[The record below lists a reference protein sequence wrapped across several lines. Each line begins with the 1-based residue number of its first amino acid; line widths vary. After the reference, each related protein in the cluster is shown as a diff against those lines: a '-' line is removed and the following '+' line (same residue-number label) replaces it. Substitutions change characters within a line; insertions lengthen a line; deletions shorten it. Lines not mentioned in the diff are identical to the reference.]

1 MEVSMGQQLD
11 LATRIVHAGE
21 RRQWPTGMPVSTP
34 IYASATFT
42 YDSMAEVDKVF
53 AGEIPGYIYTRYGNP
68 TVAAL
73 EQAMRTLE
81 SGAAACAFA
90 SGMAALHAALLA
102 CELAAG
108 ATVLVS
114 QDLYGASLN
123 LLTNVFGPFGVNTVT
138 CDFDDLTLLEKKA
151 RELRPRVLLAETIS
165 NPLLKICDI
174 PACAAIARQTGAKL
188 IIDNTF
194 ATPYLCRPLEQGA
207 DLVVHSATKYLGGHA
222 DVMGGVVIAREQPEG
237 AALVSVMK
245 LAGGILGPWEA
256 HEILRGLKTLAVR
269 LERQCANARFIAG
282 QLTGDPRVARVYYPA
297 LQPGTR
303 PVGDGAQQPAPGHVK
318 GAASA
323 GRLPRILRPPHAG
336 ALVSIELADNT
347 REAAFR
353 FMDGLRLCV
362 RSTSLGDVFT
372 GVLHPATASHRDWA
386 PARRRQVGISDGLIR
401 ISAGIED
408 AHDILADIRQAL
420 ESGIRD

>member
-1 MEVSMGQQLD
+1 MGQQLD

-21 RRQWPTGMPVSTP
+21 RRQWPVGMPVATP
-34 IYASATFT
+34 VYASATFT
-42 YDSMAEVDKVF
+42 YDSMAEMDRVF
-53 AGEIPGYIYTRYGNP
+53 AGEMPGYIYSRFGNP
-68 TVAAL
+68 TVGAL

-90 SGMAALHAALLA
+90 SGHGGAA
-102 CELAAG
+102 CRAAG
-108 ATVLVS
+108 LRTRCGR
-114 QDLYGASLN
+114 DGARLTGSLRRESRPAGEG
-123 LLTNVFGPFGVNTVT
+123 LRTFRRQHRHLRFRRPGPAG
-138 CDFDDLTLLEKKA
+138 KKA
-151 RELRPRVLLAETIS
+151 RELRPRALLAETIS

-174 PACAAIARQTGAKL
+174 PACAAIARQAGAKL

-222 DVMGGVVIAREQPEG
+222 DVMGGVVIAREQPEQ

-269 LERQCANARFIAG
+269 MERQCANAQVHRRAACGRPAG
-282 QLTGDPRVARVYYPA
+282 GARLLPGARPA
-297 LQPGTR
+297 REATTAEPG
-303 PVGDGAQQPAPGHVK
+303 
-318 GAASA
+318 
-323 GRLPRILRPPHAG
+323 LPRILRPPHAG
-336 ALVSIELADNT
+336 ALVSIELVDNT

-372 GVLHPATASHRDWA
+372 SVLHPATASHRDWA
-386 PARRRQVGISDGLIR
+386 PARRRQVGINDGLIR
-401 ISAGIED
+401 ISVGIED
-408 AHDILADIRQAL
+408 ARDILADIRQAL
-420 ESGIRD
+420 DGPPRGATEPDLLEKAK